1 MKRNLKFIYAL
12 YSPAFPF
19 RVKYGISD
27 SPRRRASEVAYELS
41 ATKKR
46 QVVVRVALAMPSLFS
61 KAQEGK
67 IHDTFRM
74 FRADMPVHSG
84 GTEWFW
90 WMNII
95 TSIVCAAV
103 GYFVFG
109 IVPTFPQFATLAV
122 LSAVFFPV
130 DAALVVLAVF
140 LWEVKWIAL
149 FVFFAV
155 NVAMMYF

>member
-1 MKRNLKFIYAL
+1 
-12 YSPAFPF
+12 
-19 RVKYGISD
+19 
-27 SPRRRASEVAYELS
+27 
-41 ATKKR
+41 
-46 QVVVRVALAMPSLFS
+46 
-61 KAQEGK
+61 
-67 IHDTFRM
+67 M
-74 FRADMPVHSG
+74 FWADMLYHSG

-103 GYFVFG
+103 GYFAFG
-109 IVPTFPQFATLAV
+109 FIPTFPMFATLAV
-122 LSAVFFPV
+122 LSAVFYPV

-155 NVAMMYF
+155 NAAIMYF